1 MKNANS
7 STSNRMECENGQ
19 LVGSAQKKVDA
30 LKTVF
35 SHVNWADY
43 DQIMD
48 NIFYNTFGKALEKKK
63 EEFDETKKDLKQ
75 NVKRIFEDPKVM
87 PSPSRKVKPAI
98 ALMKRINE
106 FKELENTAK
115 KEKELDRDKKAQKN
129 REEQLKD
136 KAERTKRER
145 EERAKRVQQNNQIK
159 EAERK
164 EQEEQLRARLTA
176 AKKFADEQKKLAATP
191 TDRTPKQQSNVR
203 SCKKNERTP
212 AVGAPKTPLKTPKTF
227 EARTKIVNI
236 AAKTEREIN
245 QIMVQPKFDKTPKK
259 PMNHKAE
266 LKKTDGIAE
275 IGRSPAFIALKG
287 NANKCPKTPQKE
299 SKIVEAPKIVDAP
312 KIVGAQKAPKIV
324 GAQKASK
331 IVEASIQIDSVD
343 ELESQKENETQEQSQ
358 DEVVDMTEL
367 EEVVEISAYDMTKD
381 KIPIPST
388 EDNYNVDDLSSA
400 DETDPEDSPRKQI
413 PKWAQKEALAPHILA
428 IRSVQTVQNIEQ
440 YFGRIQQPTV
450 LDFFK
455 HIRKK
460 YPKRRSSSAI
470 WDSPMSDPTPG
481 FGRFQKM
488 FQQS

>member
-1 MKNANS
+1 
-7 STSNRMECENGQ
+7 MECENGQ
-19 LVGSAQKKVDA
+19 LVGSAQKKVDV

-35 SHVNWADY
+35 SHVNWVDY
-43 DQIMD
+43 DRIMD
-48 NIFYNTFGKALEKKK
+48 NIFCNTFGKALEKKK
-63 EEFDETKKDLKQ
+63 YEFDETKSDLKQ

-106 FKELENTAK
+106 FKEMENSAK
-115 KEKELDRDKKAQKN
+115 KEKEVDRDKKAQKN

-164 EQEEQLRARLTA
+164 EQEEQLRARLA
-176 AKKFADEQKKLAATP
+176 ATKKFADEQKKLAATP
-191 TDRTPKQQSNVR
+191 TDRTPKQQANVR

-212 AVGAPKTPLKTPKTF
+212 AVGASKTPLKTPKTF

-236 AAKTEREIN
+236 ARAEREIN
-245 QIMVQPKFDKTPKK
+245 HVIVQPKFDKTPKK
-259 PMNHKAE
+259 PTNNKTE
-266 LKKTDGIAE
+266 LKKTDGIAGIE
-275 IGRSPAFIALKG
+275 R
-287 NANKCPKTPQKE
+287 CPKTPQKA
-299 SKIVEAPKIVDAP
+299 SKIIEVK
-312 KIVGAQKAPKIV
+312 KAPKIV

-331 IVEASIQIDSVD
+331 IVEAPIQIDSID
-343 ELESQKENETQEQSQ
+343 ELESQQENETQEQAQ

-413 PKWAQKEALAPHILA
+413 PKWAQKEALAPHVLG
-428 IRSVQTVQNIEQ
+428 IRSVQTVQNIEH
-440 YFGRIQQPTV
+440 YFGRIQQPAV